1 VPVEPV
7 GVARPLFSMLSCR
20 VVLRLLLLLCL
31 REQVGLEP
39 GEVLDALLRGREAGG
54 GTFGGVPAE
63 CLRSTK
69 LDSENTGLLDE
80 DCGLPAVI
88 PASTSQAWIAI
99 GCEVY

>member
-1 VPVEPV
+1 MPVEPV
-7 GVARPLFSMLSCR
+7 GVARPLFSMLSCL
-20 VVLRLLLLLCL
+20 VVLRMLLCL
-31 REQVGLEP
+31 RVQVGLEP

-69 LDSENTGLLDE
+69 LDSENTGLFDE
-80 DCGLPAVI
+80 DCGLPAAI
-88 PASTSQAWIAI
+88 PASISQSWIAI